1 MTAMPNLP
9 DTSLALDA
17 ARAARS
23 PAHTLD
29 VQRAKETAQDFE
41 AQFLSQMI
49 GYMFDG
55 IKTDGLFGGGSGEE
69 MFRSMMFDEFGK
81 TLARAG
87 GIGLADA
94 VQREILKAQ
103 EV

>member
-1 MTAMPNLP
+1 MTAMPNIP
-9 DTSLALDA
+9 DMKFALDA
-17 ARAARS
+17 AQAPRP
-23 PAHTLD
+23 PAHAMNAE
-29 VQRAKETAQDFE
+29 RAKQTAQDFE

-49 GYMFDG
+49 GYMFEG
-55 IKTDGLFGGGSGEE
+55 IKTDGLFGGGNGEE

-103 EV
+103 EA